1 MSRLPISLRQL
12 ALRQAN
18 AAKPAFPSR
27 STSAFIE
34 RVPSSRSLST
44 TSRPLLQRLELDR
57 RRPEFNHINP
67 SCEPRRRW
75 NSSLAVS
82 GSEPA
87 SPKQDLPPAYQITFT
102 CKPCGHR
109 SSHRMTKQAYHHG
122 TVLIKCPSC
131 ENRHVIAD
139 HLKVFLD
146 QATTLEDILKKQTA
160 DGKPLS
166 SLIKKGKLGM
176 RTDSMIGNEGEEDLE
191 FWEDGTETLHEK
203 SIEETKT

>member
-1 MSRLPISLRQL
+1 MSRLPISLRHL

-18 AAKPAFPSR
+18 VPKPAFPSR

-34 RVPSSRSLST
+34 RAPSSRSLST
-44 TSRPLLQRLELDR
+44 KSRPLLQRLQFDR
-57 RRPEFNHINP
+57 RRSQLAYVKP
-67 SCEPRRRW
+67 SFAPQRRW

-87 SPKQDLPPAYQITFT
+87 TPKQDLAPAYQITFT

-191 FWEDGTETLHEK
+191 FWEDGTETLTRKVH
-203 SIEETKT
+203 